1 MSKTKKELLVAEA
14 QELGIELTG
23 EETNKDIQAAIDIKN
38 EELGKTNEYP
48 KSSKKGKEV
57 YFYHLHVKCF
67 KDDENRAE
75 IGLYQT
81 DKLVERFEKL
91 SDEYVE
97 RFDGEI
103 PTFELHKIAERF
115 RVAIYEKGG
124 KKTRSDEEIIEELV
138 KEL

>member
-1 MSKTKKELLVAEA
+1 MPKSKDKLVAEA

-23 EETNKDIQAAIDIKN
+23 EEKASEIQEAINIKK
-38 EELGKTNEYP
+38 EELGDTPDP
-48 KSSKKGKEV
+48 KAGKKSKEV
-57 YFYHLHVKCF
+57 YFYHLKVKCF
-67 KDDENRAE
+67 KDGENRVD

-81 DKLVERFEKL
+81 DQKVERFDKL

-103 PTFELHKIAERF
+103 PSFELHKIAEKF

-124 KKTRSDEEIIEELV
+124 KKTRSDEEILAELV